1 MPRKKSVEIQLAT
14 ADKAALSRWHR
25 EPDFSKRTV
34 MRMTII
40 RRAAE
45 GQTNYQ
51 IAKELGVSRN
61 TVKLWRYRYAR
72 EGLEGL
78 RSRPIPGRPRKIKN
92 GGAAGPDVGAVAML

>member
-1 MPRKKSVEIQLAT
+1 MPRKKSVEIQLAPE
-14 ADKAALSRWHR
+14 DKAALARWHR
-25 EPDFSKRTV
+25 ERDSSVRSIL
-34 MRMTII
+34 RMTII

-51 IAKELGVSRN
+51 MAKELGVSRN

-78 RSRPIPGRPRKIKN
+78 RSRPIPGRPRKKVREIRK
-92 GGAAGPDVGAVAML
+92 

>member
-1 MPRKKSVEIQLAT
+1 MPRKKSVEIQLAP

-25 EPDFSKRTV
+25 KRDFSARSIL
-34 MRMTII
+34 RMTII

-78 RSRPIPGRPRKIKN
+78 RSRPIPGRPKQPRQTGQAESDAENKKSQ
-92 GGAAGPDVGAVAML
+92 